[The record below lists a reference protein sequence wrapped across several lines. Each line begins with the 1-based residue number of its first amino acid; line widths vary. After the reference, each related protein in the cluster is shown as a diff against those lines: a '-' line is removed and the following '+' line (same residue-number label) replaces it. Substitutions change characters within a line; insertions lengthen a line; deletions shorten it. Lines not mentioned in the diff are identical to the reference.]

1 MKHPV
6 MSDLQDYFENALSPS
21 EERRVR
27 EHVSECDQCTKI
39 LADFA
44 MIETQVKSVELPQV
58 SQNTE
63 ARILIGA
70 GDLLRRKRELA
81 ANRRDYSLLVKEWKE
96 NIFPELR
103 VPALQL
109 CSVSLMIAAF
119 IAVEQGQSLEE
130 SIYEPL
136 SHEVKVY
143 EGEDKV

>member
-6 MSDLQDYFENALSPS
+6 LSDLQDYFENALGPAV
-21 EERRVR
+21 ERRIR
-27 EHVSECDQCTKI
+27 QHVSECDQCTKI

-44 MIETQVKSVELPQV
+44 TIETKVKSFESPQV

-70 GDLLRRKRELA
+70 SELLRKKRELA
-81 ANRRDYSLLVKEWKE
+81 ANRRDYGLLVKEWKE

>member
-1 MKHPV
+1 MKHP
-6 MSDLQDYFENALSPS
+6 DIGNLQDYFENALSAS
-21 EERRVR
+21 AEKKIRA
-27 EHVSECDQCTKI
+27 HVSECDQCTKI

-44 MIETQVKSVELPQV
+44 IIETNVRSLSAPVV

-63 ARILIGA
+63 AKILLDA
-70 GDLLRRKRELA
+70 GELLRKKRELI
-81 ANRRDYSLLVKEWKE
+81 ANRKDYGLLVKEWKE

-109 CSVSLMIAAF
+109 CSVSLMLAAF

-143 EGEDKV
+143 EGEDKT